1 MRRKVTLD
9 ATIIIESTYFRQ
21 LGKFSAPPMRE
32 FRILGLIHA
41 VSLEE
46 ALSQERS
53 RAIARAET
61 DKRSLMGSSL
71 RQQKAAVSRDIQ

>member
-1 MRRKVTLD
+1 
-9 ATIIIESTYFRQ
+9 
-21 LGKFSAPPMRE
+21 MRE

-61 DKRSLMGSSL
+61 DKRPLMGSTL
-71 RQQKAAVSRDIQ
+71 RQLKAAVSRISYNAPTVQTLRLLPDPVGVGLPILC

>member
-1 MRRKVTLD
+1 
-9 ATIIIESTYFRQ
+9 
-21 LGKFSAPPMRE
+21 MRE